1 MLRDSITNRR
11 SINVSERRQY
21 YRIDHPVIIE
31 HKCVSDE
38 DVAHS
43 NQPFQFEVS
52 AYFSLQAQLHAI
64 DAECSHYLHRISESS
79 APLSAYLQSLNRK
92 IELIAQA
99 LTADSLKL
107 DQGEP
112 QFINLS
118 EGGINFLSQ
127 QSLEPGQA
135 LALKLVFTESRL
147 GMMLYARVIRSEAQ
161 AEDFEVA
168 AEFLHM
174 PENCR
179 TQLARL
185 ILEAQARQRQN
196 ELYQE

>member
-1 MLRDSITNRR
+1 M
-11 SINVSERRQY
+11 SERRQY

-31 HKCVSDE
+31 HQCVSEE

-43 NQPFQFEVS
+43 SQPFQFEVS

-64 DAECSHYLHRISESS
+64 DAECSHYLHRISEHS
-79 APLSAYLQSLNRK
+79 APLSAYLQSLNKK

-118 EGGINFLSQ
+118 EGGISFFSAQ
-127 QSLEPGQA
+127 PLEQGQA

-147 GMMLYARVIRSEAQ
+147 GMMLYARVIRAQ
-161 AEDFEVA
+161 PQTEGYEIA

-174 PENCR
+174 PESCR

-185 ILEAQARQRQN
+185 IFEAQARQRQN
-196 ELYQE
+196 ELGQE

>member
-1 MLRDSITNRR
+1 M
-11 SINVSERRQY
+11 SERRQY
-21 YRIDHPVIIE
+21 YRIAHPVIIE
-31 HKCVSDE
+31 HKAVSDE
-38 DVAHS
+38 DVEHS
-43 NQPFQFEVS
+43 SQPFQFEVS

-64 DAECSHYLHRISESS
+64 DAECSHFLHRISEHS
-79 APLSAYLQSLNRK
+79 APLSSYLQSLNKK

-118 EGGINFLSQ
+118 EGGISFFS
-127 QSLEPGQA
+127 SHPLEPAQA

-147 GMMLYARVIRSEAQ
+147 GLMVYARVIRSEAHP
-161 AEDFEVA
+161 EGYEIA
-168 AEFLHM
+168 AEFLQM
-174 PENCR
+174 PESCR

-185 ILEAQARQRQN
+185 IFEAQARQRQV
-196 ELYQE
+196 ELNQEPT